1 MYGHLFFKSTTN
13 KQVEFLNRELSNGKY
28 LTLDHLALS
37 IYIDAEDLRDEMLE
51 AGYIYRRDVH
61 QFIPLII
68 NKIDKAV

>member
-13 KQVEFLNRELSNGKY
+13 KQIEFLNRELSNGKY
-28 LTLDHLALS
+28 LTLDDLALS